1 MPKAFSTPS
10 LVALNI
16 TSQELG
22 RGGAFLPPPTKVV
35 LSNSPTT
42 IGLKHFASYFIGWCF
57 SSKNSLSQAFWPF
70 HFGEDN
76 KIG

>member
-22 RGGAFLPPPTKVV
+22 RGGGAFLPPLPTKIV
-35 LSNSPTT
+35 LMFLSCRNDFNTFHPVSHKKFPTFENS
-42 IGLKHFASYFIGWCF
+42 
-57 SSKNSLSQAFWPF
+57 
-70 HFGEDN
+70 
-76 KIG
+76 